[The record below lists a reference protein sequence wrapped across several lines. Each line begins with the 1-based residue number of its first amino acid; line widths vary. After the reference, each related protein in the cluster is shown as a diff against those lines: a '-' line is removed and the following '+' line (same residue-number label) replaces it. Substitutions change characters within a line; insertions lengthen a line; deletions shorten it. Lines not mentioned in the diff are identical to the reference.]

1 MCLLCDLKTAQAA
14 GSAPRPGHAWSSRRA
29 FVLAGAAAAVSA
41 ALPAAAQVDVGKS
54 SSLRK
59 LVPADQLEAAASQQY
74 VQVMQEAQGKQ
85 VLLPTSHPQVQ
96 RLQTIARRIIPHT
109 PAWNPR

>member
-1 MCLLCDLKTAQAA
+1 MCLLCDLKSAQA
-14 GSAPRPGHAWSSRRA
+14 SASLPLPSHAWSSRRA
-29 FVLAGAAAAVSA
+29 FVLASAAAAAGA
-41 ALPAAAQVDVGKS
+41 ALPAVAQVDVGKS

-85 VLLPTSHPQVQ
+85 VLLPSSHPQV
-96 RLQTIARRIIPHT
+96 
-109 PAWNPR
+109 